1 MPACPNCGKE
11 NPEGFRFCPHCAAP
25 LAGAAQVQE
34 ERKLVTVLFADVT
47 GSTALG
53 ERLDPERLRSLL
65 DTFFS
70 AMAGI
75 IESWGGTVEKFIGD
89 AVMAVFG
96 VPVVREDD
104 AQRALRASLDMLA
117 RLEDLNR
124 EFDERHGVT
133 VRIRIGVNTGEV
145 IAPEG
150 KPTGQML
157 VIGDAVNVA
166 ARLEQAAEPGTV
178 LVGERTYVATRSAFR
193 FDEPLAL
200 ELKGKA
206 EPVSVRRLA
215 GPLPESVRGV
225 PGLRSAMVGRDRELD
240 TLLSMLDEAIE
251 SRRPRLVVVNGPAGI
266 GKSRLVQEFVE
277 KVPTLHPETVVL
289 RGRCPAAGRGI
300 TYWALGEI
308 LRSACGVA
316 LDDPVQVASDKL
328 RARVREI
335 LSALPLREPEVEH
348 TVFALATTARIQ
360 LPDNPLERIEP
371 RAVADELSQA
381 WPRFASAFAARAPTI
396 LVIEDLHWAEDR
408 LLEMLERV
416 LARSSGPLVL
426 VTTARPQFAEARPAF
441 AAGRED
447 VASISLRPLTGDQS
461 GELMDGLL
469 AVADLP
475 EDLRE
480 EMLAK
485 AEGNPFFLEEIVR
498 RLIDEGA
505 LVQEGDR
512 WRATEAARGV
522 ALPDTIHGLL
532 AARIDA
538 LPREEKRALQEA
550 AVVGKVFWEEPVA
563 RSLPEGEV
571 SSALLGLER
580 KGLIFVRPTSTIAGQ
595 VEFAF
600 KHALVRDVAY
610 ASLPL
615 ARRARAHA
623 EHAAWIEQLAGDRVE
638 EFAERLAHHYAT
650 AVAEEAA
657 DLAWATDPV
666 AREAVT
672 ARASAALLLAG
683 NVARRRFA
691 IDTAVDLHQQ
701 ALTLAASEA
710 QRARALEEMG
720 DDHAAA
726 FHGDE
731 ALEAYQGALD
741 IVRKVPEAS
750 EVRARLCRK
759 AARMSAEKS
768 GTFRRQPDPAAV
780 EALVREGLEV
790 ASDREE
796 RGWLLGVLGTC
807 AIYWRSFAGHD
818 PVRLQERIDATQEAL
833 AIGDAL
839 GVPELLTLA
848 ARTLSEL
855 YGSLGSYQ
863 LAVDTSRRQLAVVDQ
878 IDSPAEQALIFFEVA
893 NTLMDLAGAYAEG
906 LDLGRRSYELGRTMS
921 PHELMHGTFCLMNGL
936 YHLGS
941 WPETLTFLDE
951 HVAAF
956 RLEGKVRCYAVQGGP
971 LLGAIT
977 LVNRG
982 ELERA
987 HEIAAMVPLDPR
999 PRSRFEGLHA
1009 RFALEAGDPETARR
1023 LAHEAM
1029 DRTEYWRAPEA
1040 VHTLLDALAA
1050 QRDWPG
1056 LDEFIGRIG
1065 TLADDIPPIRAAR
1078 DRAQGLLRA
1087 EAGDTKGART
1097 SLGRAVDRFEGLSMV
1112 LDAART
1118 REALAAVVPPDEG
1131 SVLLR
1136 QALGTYERLGAKPH
1150 ATRVRAG
1157 LGADS

>member
-1 MPACPNCGKE
+1 M
-11 NPEGFRFCPHCAAP
+11 
-25 LAGAAQVQE
+25 
-34 ERKLVTVLFADVT
+34 
-47 GSTALG
+47 
-53 ERLDPERLRSLL
+53 
-65 DTFFS
+65 
-70 AMAGI
+70 
-75 IESWGGTVEKFIGD
+75 
-89 AVMAVFG
+89 
-96 VPVVREDD
+96 
-104 AQRALRASLDMLA
+104 
-117 RLEDLNR
+117 
-124 EFDERHGVT
+124 
-133 VRIRIGVNTGEV
+133 
-145 IAPEG
+145 
-150 KPTGQML
+150 
-157 VIGDAVNVA
+157 NVA

-348 TVFALATTARIQ
+348 TVFALAT
-360 LPDNPLERIEP
+360 
-371 RAVADELSQA
+371 
-381 WPRFASAFAARAPTI
+381 
-396 LVIEDLHWAEDR
+396 
-408 LLEMLERV
+408 
-416 LARSSGPLVL
+416 SGPLVL

-638 EFAERLAHHYAT
+638 EFAELLAHHYAT

-921 PHELMHGTFCLMNGL
+921 PHSSC
-936 YHLGS
+936 
-941 WPETLTFLDE
+941 
-951 HVAAF
+951 
-956 RLEGKVRCYAVQGGP
+956 
-971 LLGAIT
+971 
-977 LVNRG
+977 
-982 ELERA
+982 
-987 HEIAAMVPLDPR
+987 
-999 PRSRFEGLHA
+999 
-1009 RFALEAGDPETARR
+1009 TARS
-1023 LAHEAM
+1023 A
-1029 DRTEYWRAPEA
+1029 
-1040 VHTLLDALAA
+1040 
-1050 QRDWPG
+1050 
-1056 LDEFIGRIG
+1056 
-1065 TLADDIPPIRAAR
+1065 
-1078 DRAQGLLRA
+1078 
-1087 EAGDTKGART
+1087 
-1097 SLGRAVDRFEGLSMV
+1097 S
-1112 LDAART
+1112 
-1118 REALAAVVPPDEG
+1118 
-1131 SVLLR
+1131 
-1136 QALGTYERLGAKPH
+1136 
-1150 ATRVRAG
+1150 
-1157 LGADS
+1157 